1 LRESQENFLDGQQR
15 RVQGEFVML
24 IVRQPSRLATK
35 AAFAACRE
43 RLFGGYSDRQIAEGS
58 PTKMADSANLHVWG
72 AG

>member
-1 LRESQENFLDGQQR
+1 
-15 RVQGEFVML
+15 ML

-58 PTKMADSANLHVWG
+58 PTKMVDSANLHVWG